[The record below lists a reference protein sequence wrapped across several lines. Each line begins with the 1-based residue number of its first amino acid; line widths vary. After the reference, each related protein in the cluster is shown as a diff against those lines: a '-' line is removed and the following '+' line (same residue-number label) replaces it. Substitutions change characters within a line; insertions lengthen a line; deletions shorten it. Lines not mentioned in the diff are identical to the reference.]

1 MILLVYET
9 KFAVEKTQ
17 EKNKMQERG
26 EVVGGDSTLGG
37 IRKRCLDKTLGTAM
51 VRKLASKQAMGVR
64 GIASHHK

>member
-1 MILLVYET
+1 
-9 KFAVEKTQ
+9 
-17 EKNKMQERG
+17 MQERG